1 MGRRP
6 TCQSPS
12 GFLPHVPVATQRIC
26 SPHTPTPAIAMIADR
41 RPPAPCRPMYAAA
54 TLSPERLCRE
64 GKHHLL
70 STSPL
75 PLLVGRPSA
84 ATALLTPPR
93 LKLCAI
99 ILVRPSIAVE
109 RCSHPRDKPTIDAPP
124 LKLPRHPLVPPPR
137 VSPSSVTSGHGP
149 VPPPPPRALP
159 EHYAPLRLASQRQQ
173 TLVRPSTADS
183 PPPECTLWRAYS
195 W

>member
-1 MGRRP
+1 
-6 TCQSPS
+6 
-12 GFLPHVPVATQRIC
+12 
-26 SPHTPTPAIAMIADR
+26 
-41 RPPAPCRPMYAAA
+41 
-54 TLSPERLCRE
+54 
-64 GKHHLL
+64 LL

-124 LKLPRHPLVPPPR
+124 SSSRVIRLFHRQGSPHRRSPPAMVQSRRHLHELYLNTTLLYDSQANASEHLSGLAPPIPLRPSARCGEPIPGKSPTPPTPRTY
-137 VSPSSVTSGHGP
+137 SPSRH
-149 VPPPPPRALP
+149 
-159 EHYAPLRLASQRQQ
+159 
-173 TLVRPSTADS
+173 
-183 PPPECTLWRAYS
+183 
-195 W
+195 